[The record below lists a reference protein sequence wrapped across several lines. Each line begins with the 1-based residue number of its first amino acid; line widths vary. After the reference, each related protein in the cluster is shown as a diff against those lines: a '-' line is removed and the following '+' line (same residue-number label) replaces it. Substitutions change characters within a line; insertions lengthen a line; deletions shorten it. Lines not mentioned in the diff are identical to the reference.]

1 MKVFAS
7 LLFISSLVCAA
18 YSATC
23 RYEIGSQKMTCN
35 HDGQVLTYAAQGNL
49 PKGHYRI
56 GVLTIISGLSDSKD
70 PGFWLY
76 RRVIGQ
82 PASGNKVYEAQTTEF
97 YCVEPGRG
105 YSIRQSPAADSNA
118 IGPNSIESGIVVD
131 PSSFERLRDLIRQF
145 PPTPFAVKK
154 CKDCAS
160 LECLSEPDT
169 RAFFTADLEV
179 MA

>member
-1 MKVFAS
+1 MTATMKVFAS

-49 PKGHYRI
+49 PEGHYRI
-56 GVLTIISGLSDSKD
+56 GVLTSISGLSDSKD

-82 PASGNKVYEAQTTEF
+82 PASGNKVYEAETTEF
-97 YCVEPGRG
+97 FCVESGRG
-105 YSIRQSPAADSNA
+105 YSIRQSPDSA
-118 IGPNSIESGIVVD
+118 PNSIENGIVVD
-131 PSSFERLRDLIRQF
+131 PSSFERLRDLIEQF

-160 LECLSEPDT
+160 SECLSEPDT
-169 RAFFTADLEV
+169 RAFFTTDLEV